1 MNFAC
6 YVSTYILST
15 LRAKNSMV
23 TDMLC
28 IHKNSK
34 PAILSDSLVHMVDML
49 VASTSRHFHS
59 LHVDATYE
67 HVGRIQFAVLVS
79 LYYIRSFIPLSVTS

>member
-1 MNFAC
+1 MYFAR

-15 LRAKNSMV
+15 LRAKNSME

-34 PAILSDSLVHMVDML
+34 PVISDSLVHMVDML
-49 VASTSRHFHS
+49 VASAFRHFHS
-59 LHVDATYE
+59 LHATYE

>member
-1 MNFAC
+1 MYFAR

-15 LRAKNSMV
+15 LRAKNSME
-23 TDMLC
+23 TDMLG

-34 PAILSDSLVHMVDML
+34 PVISDSLVHMVDML